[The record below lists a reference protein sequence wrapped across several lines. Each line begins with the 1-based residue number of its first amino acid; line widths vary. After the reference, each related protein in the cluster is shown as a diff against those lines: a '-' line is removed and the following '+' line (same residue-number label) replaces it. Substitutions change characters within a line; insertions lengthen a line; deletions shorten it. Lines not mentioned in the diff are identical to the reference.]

1 MDVCFTGKG
10 NADDIKRHELQKTVY
25 PSVADRNPYSN
36 NLTAWERFQ
45 NDLGVWADATFGAG
59 RPPERS
65 FSHLQEEVEELIASP
80 YDLKEYADCFIL
92 LIDSARRAGYD
103 METILKAC
111 NDKLEINKKRK
122 WGTPDAS
129 GKVNHVPGT

>member
-1 MDVCFTGKG
+1 MSTG
-10 NADDIKRHELQKTVY
+10 DPKREDFYPKEANFRLGSDALRTTEIRFSEWQVFQFELG
-25 PSVADRNPYSN
+25 A
-36 NLTAWERFQ
+36 
-45 NDLGVWADATFGAG
+45 WADATFGEG

-65 FSHLQEEVEELIASP
+65 FSHLQEEVEELIAAP

-111 NDKLEINKKRK
+111 NEKLEINKKRK
-122 WGTPDAS
+122 GGTPDAS